1 MTQQQLPAE
10 ERPTSNARKFG
21 PSYAIAMSFMVLTL
35 VVGIPLAYVF
45 IMWNRAAIDAP
56 ARFGNAMTQFAAD
69 ALRPKLSVNQVV
81 FSSIQELHKES
92 KLLVLKTTV
101 DADVTS
107 EEGTSSWGIYWGTNV
122 ARVAVKGAHVQYSI
136 DLQMMGTADFL
147 YDEATRTLTVVA
159 PHPQIDTDMVSIDPA
174 SIQTLDL
181 RGGWMRWDQQDP
193 REHAIAELRPNVI
206 IEASKPF
213 LKKQADEAGR
223 EALTNLLAPMAQ
235 NLRTEGIKLD
245 VKYRGEQ

>member
-1 MTQQQLPAE
+1 MTDSPAKADN
-10 ERPTSNARKFG
+10 TRKYSA
-21 PSYAIAMSFMVLTL
+21 SYAIAMTLIVITL

-56 ARFGNAMTQFAAD
+56 ARFGSAMTQFAAD
-69 ALRPKLSVNQVV
+69 AVRPRFTVNQVV
-81 FSSIQELHKES
+81 FSSLEEMHKEA

-101 DADVTS
+101 DADVTRQ
-107 EEGTSSWGIYWGTNV
+107 EGSTSWGMYWGTNV

-136 DLQMMGTADFL
+136 DLETMGTANFL
-147 YDEATRTLTVVA
+147 FDEPTRTVTVFA
-159 PHPQIDTDMVSIDPA
+159 PHPTIDTDMVSIDPA

-181 RGGWMRWDQQDP
+181 RGGWMRWDKDET
-193 REHAIAELRPNVI
+193 RDHAIAELRPNVI

-223 EALTNLLAPMAQ
+223 EALVNLLYPMAQ
-235 NLRTEGIKLD
+235 NLQTQGIKLE
-245 VKYRGEQ
+245 VKYQGE